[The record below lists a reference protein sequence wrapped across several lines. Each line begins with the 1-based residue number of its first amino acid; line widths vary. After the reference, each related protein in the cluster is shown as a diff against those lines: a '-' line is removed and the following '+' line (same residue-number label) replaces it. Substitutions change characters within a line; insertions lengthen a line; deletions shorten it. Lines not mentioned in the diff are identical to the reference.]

1 MVLKLVI
8 FDLDGT
14 LVTAE
19 INFKAM
25 RQAIRDVLKSQGI
38 PEEAMPMNSTQ
49 ELLRSAFEY
58 ERTQGK
64 SAIEI
69 SRIRD
74 QVYAAAVE
82 LEWEGA
88 KKAQLVP
95 GVQYTLAALKKR
107 KVQIAV
113 LTNDNREVANY
124 LLAKFELTDYVDG
137 LISRDDAP
145 HMKPATEGLE
155 LILNKFK
162 VSPNE
167 TIFVGDST
175 IDVMT
180 ANKRGIR
187 CIGRLS
193 KMRTEEELRKEGA
206 VAVFSD
212 LTPLI
217 SYLEE
222 QKLLLPQ
229 TKE

>member
-19 INFKAM
+19 IDFKAM
-25 RQAIRDVLKSQGI
+25 RQAIRDLLKSQGF
-38 PEEAMPMNSTQ
+38 PEQVLPMNSTQ

-58 ERTQGK
+58 ARTQGK

-69 SRIRD
+69 SKIRD
-74 QVYAAAVE
+74 QAYAAAVE

-95 GVQYTLAALKKR
+95 GVKYTLAELKKR
-107 KVQIAV
+107 KVLIAV

-124 LLAKFELTDYVDG
+124 LLAKFELNDYVDC
-137 LISRDDAP
+137 LITRDDAP

-155 LILNKFK
+155 LILNELN
-162 VSPNE
+162 VSPYE

-206 VAVFSD
+206 IDVFSD

-222 QKLLLPQ
+222 QKLFFPQ
-229 TKE
+229 TED